1 MSNIGL
7 KFTLLGGDVD
17 FDFDEVG
24 DVIIEPLFRSAI
36 EQPLFRKTYVEQEGT
51 EVKKITVNFLGDL
64 RTTTRS
70 KIQQLLDENDEIVF
84 YYRYGYKTTDYI
96 TCVPFG
102 KLERIYSSGYEVP
115 FTYQLVF
122 VQSS

>member
-7 KFTLLGGDVD
+7 KFTLDAGDVD

-24 DVIIEPLFRSAI
+24 DVIIEPLFHSTI
-36 EQPLFRKTYVEQEGT
+36 EQPLFRKSYVEQEGT
-51 EVKKITVNFLGDL
+51 EVKKITVDFLGDL

-70 KIQQLLDENDEIVF
+70 KIQQLLDENDEITF
-84 YYRYGYKTTDYI
+84 YYRYGYKTTDSI
-96 TCVPFG
+96 ACVPFG

-115 FTYQLVF
+115 FTYQLIF